1 MHGTLF
7 ISNLSYFVLLS
18 KHYFQSLPLSKK
30 EKFRF
35 ILTFSL
41 IEQDHFK
48 LSYRICLHVIC
59 VHILFIR
66 NPVKAGPKQTA
77 DKMGCRICTRN
88 YVTWAL
94 KYEILLGPRGEPPHL
109 YSAAPQELA
118 QKIHTTCREGEGG
131 GSVRSWQ
138 TGQGC
143 ILAAEATLHSARL
156 HLSPYFTLAAE
167 ATLHSARLHLSQ
179 YFTLAS
185 LAVLQSCTIGRT
197 AYLLLKQYF
206 QNNSYILAS

>member
-109 YSAAPQELA
+109 YSAENSHNMP
-118 QKIHTTCREGEGG
+118 RGG
-131 GSVRSWQ
+131 GGRLRQ
-138 TGQGC
+138 KLANRTGM
-143 ILAAEATLHSARL
+143 HSC
-156 HLSPYFTLAAE
+156 S
-167 ATLHSARLHLSQ
+167 
-179 YFTLAS
+179 
-185 LAVLQSCTIGRT
+185 
-197 AYLLLKQYF
+197 
-206 QNNSYILAS
+206 

>member
-48 LSYRICLHVIC
+48 LSYRICLNVIC
-59 VHILFIR
+59 VHILFIK

-77 DKMGCRICTRN
+77 DKMGCRCTRN

-94 KYEILLGPRGEPPHL
+94 KYEILLGPRGGSPPHL
-109 YSAAPQELA
+109 YSASPQELA
-118 QKIHTTCREGEGG
+118 QKIPTTCREGGG
-131 GSVRSWQ
+131 RLRQ
-138 TGQGC
+138 KLANRTGM
-143 ILAAEATLHSARL
+143 HSC
-156 HLSPYFTLAAE
+156 S
-167 ATLHSARLHLSQ
+167 
-179 YFTLAS
+179 
-185 LAVLQSCTIGRT
+185 
-197 AYLLLKQYF
+197 
-206 QNNSYILAS
+206 